1 MQTLHITYLLF
12 LYVLLIKRLFV
23 LLRKTQTIHIHRKQR
38 RHKFTFS
45 NVCSICYYI
54 GRITNGIIWNEEGIY
69 STSMCIYLCN
79 IYIYI
84 YRVHYYVFRMSTCLG
99 QSGTIYICAE
109 LCSLCIHT
117 FCILLASVIQ
127 PQLPN
132 RARVAQKAISKT
144 QDTFGKRG

>member
-23 LLRKTQTIHIHRKQR
+23 LLRKIQTIHIHRKQR

-54 GRITNGIIWNEEGIY
+54 GRITNGIIWYEEGIY
-69 STSMCIYLCN
+69 ST
-79 IYIYI
+79 I
-84 YRVHYYVFRMSTCLG
+84 YRAHYFVFRMSTCLG